1 MQQTNIPLC
10 EQFDPAELIKLNQE
24 INDFLNAFQTK
35 EWAYCEGDS
44 SYVDCEVATE
54 QAAQKLKKRLTGI
67 AIECGI
73 HADFLNSFTQTYQ
86 QNSLLLTTQA
96 SVPTDVTSSPTVQ

>member
-24 INDFLNAFQTK
+24 INDFLNAFQTR

-44 SYVDCEVATE
+44 S
-54 QAAQKLKKRLTGI
+54 G
-67 AIECGI
+67 
-73 HADFLNSFTQTYQ
+73 S
-86 QNSLLLTTQA
+86 
-96 SVPTDVTSSPTVQ
+96 

>member
-24 INDFLNAFQTK
+24 ISDFLNAFQTR